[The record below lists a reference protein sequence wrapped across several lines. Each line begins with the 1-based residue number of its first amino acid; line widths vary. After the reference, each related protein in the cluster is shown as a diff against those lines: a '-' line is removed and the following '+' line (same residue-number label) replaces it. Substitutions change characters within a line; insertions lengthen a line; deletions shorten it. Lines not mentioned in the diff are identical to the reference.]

1 MTLIHPDVVADWIAF
16 NAPLEGRVSH
26 AYLDVRGLVT
36 VGVGNLI
43 DPFSL
48 ALSLPWQHPDGTPA
62 TADEVALDWRRVKS
76 LPHYWTAWRYAG
88 SRPLV
93 LSDEAIDAL
102 VMRQLHANA
111 RILAAFF
118 PDFATFPPPAQQ
130 ALLSLAWA
138 CGAGSERPGVTSPEW
153 PRLQAAVRRRAWL
166 EAADQCA
173 IRSTRNAGVV
183 PRNRANRALLL
194 QAAVLEAP

>member
-1 MTLIHPDVVADWIAF
+1 MTIHPDVVAGWRAF
-16 NAPLEGRVSH
+16 SEPLEGRYS
-26 AYLDVRGLVT
+26 YLYRDVRGLVT
-36 VGVGNLI
+36 TGVGNLC
-43 DPFSL
+43 DPVGL
-48 ALSLPWQHPDGTPA
+48 AISLPWQHPDGTPA
-62 TADEVALDWRRVKS
+62 TADEIAADWHRVKA
-76 LPHYWTAWRYAG
+76 LPAGMVAWRYAG

-93 LSDEAIDAL
+93 LSDEAIDSL
-102 VMRQLHANA
+102 VTSTLNANA

-183 PRNRANRALLL
+183 PRNKANRALLL